1 VNAAGGAPSAAAA
14 LGTPGEVS
22 SRVLP
27 IVLWIHLVAGL
38 AGACALMAWYWP
50 GSFFDSTTSN
60 VWMALASDFASG
72 EFYRPVMSP
81 SGYGGTRYMPLL
93 FILYGGLL
101 KAGADPIVAGVVL
114 MQASVL
120 ALAFAIYGVLRL
132 AGAASHTAVPLAG
145 SVFCTAVYQSYCT
158 DVRPDYLAAAWS
170 IFALWLVLSYG
181 RKPRARYLA
190 GAAAACVA
198 AALTKLTSPLLA
210 APFAAWLLLT
220 RRHRTAIRFIA
231 GTAAILAAAFAVAN
245 RASSGQLLANLRAM
259 ATAGMAAA
267 DAEAAAGGFARR
279 LVGDPFILAP
289 MLLGVTTFLPNVR
302 SRVDSLPHLYFAVA
316 TCVTLAIFM
325 SPGTVSN
332 HLIDLHA
339 ASVVLVG
346 VSLTMGNLTII
357 RLVPPTYALLTALM
371 VAISIPVPGIPSVHR
386 TLSRQGNRGGRRRST
401 VLAIHDAF
409 LGSGVR
415 YLSLDPVVP
424 LLHGDRPILLDPFA
438 MEVFFHTGHLAAED
452 FRRRIIDHEFDVV
465 IVRDDESFPTDMDEG
480 TAEVQKG
487 VTNHFSENGSAMTR
501 LLAAEYD
508 VRAVRAPFLI
518 LRPRL
523 RHD

>member
-1 VNAAGGAPSAAAA
+1 
-14 LGTPGEVS
+14 
-22 SRVLP
+22 
-27 IVLWIHLVAGL
+27 
-38 AGACALMAWYWP
+38 MAWYWP

-60 VWMALASDFASG
+60 VWMALASDFARG

-93 FILYGGLL
+93 FILYGSLL

-132 AGAASHTAVPLAG
+132 VGVATHTAVPLAG

-170 IFALWLVLSYG
+170 ISALWLALSYG
-181 RKPRARYLA
+181 REPHARYLA
-190 GAAAACVA
+190 GAAAACVGA
-198 AALTKLTSPLLA
+198 GLTKLTSPLLV
-210 APFAAWLLLT
+210 APFVAWLLLT
-220 RRHRTAIRFIA
+220 RRHRTAMRFMT
-231 GTAAILAAAFAVAN
+231 GTAAILAAAVAVAN
-245 RASSGQLLANLRAM
+245 GASSGQLLANLRAM
-259 ATAGMAAA
+259 ATAGMTAA

-289 MLLGVTTFLPNVR
+289 GLLGVTTFFPNVR
-302 SRVDSLPHLYFAVA
+302 SRVHSLPHLYFVMA

-346 VSLTMGNLTII
+346 VSVTTGERSII
-357 RLVPPTYALLTALM
+357 RLGPPTYALLTALM
-371 VAISIPVPGIPSVHR
+371 VAISIPIPGIPSVHR
-386 TLSRQGNRGGRRRST
+386 TLSQQGPRGGHARST
-401 VLAIHDAF
+401 VLAIHDEF

-424 LLHGDRPILLDPFA
+424 LLHGERPILLDPFA
-438 MEVFFHTGHLAAED
+438 MEVFFHTRHPAAQD
-452 FRRRIIDHEFDVV
+452 FRGRIIAHEFDVV
-465 IVRDDESFPTDMDEG
+465 VVRNHESFPTGMDEG
-480 TAEVQKG
+480 TSEPHNG
-487 VTNHFSENGSAMTR
+487 VTNYLGENGSAMIR
-501 LLAAEYD
+501 LLAAKYD
-508 VRAVRAPFLI
+508 VRAVRTPFVI
-518 LRPRL
+518 LRPHL
-523 RHD
+523 RH